1 MRRCT
6 SSSDVA
12 LWDPSFHFHRSP
24 CRLLRGLCS
33 LSHHHEVH
41 LHTLSLKFKAAN
53 IVMAIPFIALIP
65 GLASYLPYL
74 LTVTVIYILFV
85 AVYRLHFSPIAQI
98 PGPRIAA
105 LTSLYEFYHD
115 CIHLGQF
122 YYQIQKLHEQYGMVI
137 ARRLLRDDCP
147 LISVRLTRSQAP
159 SSASALTKSTLR
171 IRTSLTE
178 STM

>member
-1 MRRCT
+1 
-6 SSSDVA
+6 
-12 LWDPSFHFHRSP
+12 
-24 CRLLRGLCS
+24 
-33 LSHHHEVH
+33 
-41 LHTLSLKFKAAN
+41 
-53 IVMAIPFIALIP
+53 MAIPFIALIP

-122 YYQIQKLHEQYGMVI
+122 YYQIQKLHEQYGPI
-137 ARRLLRDDCP
+137 
-147 LISVRLTRSQAP
+147 VRIGPNEVHIKDPDFFDRIYNVTNKVDKIHGTT
-159 SSASALTKSTLR
+159 AS
-171 IRTSLTE
+171 
-178 STM
+178 